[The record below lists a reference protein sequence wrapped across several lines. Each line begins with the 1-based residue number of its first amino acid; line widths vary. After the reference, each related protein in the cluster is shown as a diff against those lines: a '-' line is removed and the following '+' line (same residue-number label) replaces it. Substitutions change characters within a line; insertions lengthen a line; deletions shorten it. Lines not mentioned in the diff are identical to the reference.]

1 MIVKFIVSN
10 GTVFFGTRRHEF
22 HADIA
27 REFDVTVTGGGGKAD
42 IDNQL
47 IFGTSY
53 GFGNYDPQIVQQL
66 LPGWGVEQPSA
77 Y

>member
-1 MIVKFIVSN
+1 MIVKFIVSH

-27 REFDVTVTGGGGKAD
+27 REFDVEVTDGGGKAD
-42 IDNQL
+42 L
-47 IFGTSY
+47 SSHRIFGTSY
-53 GFGNYDPQIVQQL
+53 GFGNYDPQNVQQL
-66 LPGWGVEQPSA
+66 LPEWVVEQPSA